1 MEFQWKKRAVYKK
14 LKQGE
19 ATKEKI
25 SIARACRDVVRKAA
39 AQLELKPVGDVKG
52 NKKSF
57 YRYVRD
63 KGKTRE
69 NVGPLQHGTGDL
81 VTKDMAEA
89 EVFSAAFSSVFTAR
103 LLPSGIPG
111 PQRPAGKA

>member
-57 YRYVRD
+57 
-63 KGKTRE
+63 
-69 NVGPLQHGTGDL
+69 
-81 VTKDMAEA
+81 
-89 EVFSAAFSSVFTAR
+89 
-103 LLPSGIPG
+103 
-111 PQRPAGKA
+111 